1 MNATEFKSL
10 LTIRAE
16 QDNTSPEV
24 LKSITAEYPWC
35 QTTHLLYARRLQALQ
50 HIAFGSQLRLA
61 AAYAGNR
68 GILRKLLADDQMP
81 TEALVEESLLQEKVV
96 EAPVINIAVDQ
107 PEQQQPEPEPA
118 QAEETHK
125 SSLSKQE
132 IIERFITVEPH
143 ISRPQK
149 GFFNPA
155 DHARQS
161 VIDHETIVSETLA
174 KLLVKQGHIGKAI
187 KVYEKLRLVFPEKSL
202 YFAGLIEKLKQESN

>member
-10 LTIRAE
+10 LTIPAE
-16 QDNTSPEV
+16 QDTTAPEL
-24 LKSITAEYPWC
+24 LKTIIGEYPWC
-35 QTTHLLYARRLQALQ
+35 QTAHLLYARRLQALQ

-68 GILRKLLADDQMP
+68 GILRKLLAGDQMP
-81 TEALVEESLLQEKVV
+81 ADSMVEEQSFQEITS
-96 EAPVINIAVDQ
+96 ETPVIQMAHEQ
-107 PEQQQPEPEPA
+107 SEQQLPEAEPA
-118 QAEETHK
+118 QAEEAQKTA
-125 SSLSKQE
+125 LSKKE
-132 IIERFITVEPH
+132 IIERFISVEPH

-161 VIDHETIVSETLA
+161 VIDNETIVSETLA
-174 KLLVKQGHIGKAI
+174 KLLVKQGHVAKAV